1 MTGTSLDALDMNLLS
16 TTVLWEGASS
26 DLTNKTTG
34 GKVVRAGK
42 MTEDA
47 IYFAFGM
54 WAVRDGDL
62 AQGMTRRAR
71 GGGDLTLK
79 MDGQAARRLR
89 AAGAGAQSDQGL
101 RERPDHHPHQGRYHA
116 AALERPGTSA

>member
-1 MTGTSLDALDMNLLS
+1 MLPRPAPNQSPSIERTAMTGTSLDALDMNLLS

-79 MDGQAARRLR
+79 MDGQ
-89 AAGAGAQSDQGL
+89 
-101 RERPDHHPHQGRYHA
+101 
-116 AALERPGTSA
+116 